1 MPSCPTLQLSNNAIP
16 MLIFSGRRGGGVKM
30 PIYKIDKLTL
40 RSIEKKLKNEYL
52 YSIYIE
58 KIKKHLSV

>member
-1 MPSCPTLQLSNNAIP
+1 
-16 MLIFSGRRGGGVKM
+16 M

-40 RSIEKKLKNEYL
+40 RSIVEKKLKNEYL